1 MLKETA
7 DILAIMDL
15 FPATPGHIL
24 VLPKRHIET
33 IYTMPE
39 ELGAVLI
46 EEAIA
51 ISKAVKKKLSPDG
64 LNLVQS
70 NEPAAG
76 QTISHFHLHIL
87 PRYQNDSISLRFG
100 HGPVGAKIEDL
111 ERIAQLIGSELPSL

>member
-15 FPATPGHIL
+15 FPATPGHTL

-46 EEAIA
+46 EVAIA